1 MAILI
6 VFVSACSKKSEYT
19 NVIPA
24 NASTVASINVKSLAE
39 KAGLNDKENKEAQQK
54 LIESLKSG
62 MNAATFQ
69 QVEMIIKD
77 PKKSGIDISAPIY
90 VFSTETLPATIITKV
105 SNEEDLHALL
115 ETLEKENICQPLADG
130 DGFRF
135 TKMSNQVL
143 LAYTPSVLILT
154 EYKGNSQ
161 FEKIKESLPA
171 LLKQS
176 AENSIVSTAASKRTQ
191 KMGGD
196 INALLSPASLLKDYA
211 KQISYGLPQDIN
223 LKDLQM
229 LGSLSFDKGKISMKY
244 ENFTENPE
252 LQALFDKQKK
262 VTRPI
267 DNSFLK
273 YFPKSTLMYFSM
285 GINGEELYNLLLE
298 NEEFQQ
304 NFSIAK
310 ANEVKALFGTFQK
323 DIAAGLLNVTM
334 NNAPAFLLYANVKS
348 AAPVQALYEKKNELG
363 LRRGEDIIKLGENEY
378 VYKSRMTNLFFG
390 VRDNSLYAT
399 NDQTVHKAQCFRHQ
413 YGSHT
418 CPAVSK
424 STERIW
430 RSAIRDRILFSRQ
443 DCVCAGHR
451 RRGQQ
456 RGNRPPTEREERK
469 CTETDRKL
477 HQGVCWHLITDPSW
491 KPFICGKHFPKCL
504 PTGMPSPPTYGTRI
518 LCCKKGSAT

>member
-1 MAILI
+1 
-6 VFVSACSKKSEYT
+6 
-19 NVIPA
+19 
-24 NASTVASINVKSLAE
+24 
-39 KAGLNDKENKEAQQK
+39 
-54 LIESLKSG
+54 
-62 MNAATFQ
+62 
-69 QVEMIIKD
+69 
-77 PKKSGIDISAPIY
+77 
-90 VFSTETLPATIITKV
+90 
-105 SNEEDLHALL
+105 
-115 ETLEKENICQPLADG
+115 
-130 DGFRF
+130 
-135 TKMSNQVL
+135 
-143 LAYTPSVLILT
+143 
-154 EYKGNSQ
+154 
-161 FEKIKESLPA
+161 
-171 LLKQS
+171 
-176 AENSIVSTAASKRTQ
+176 
-191 KMGGD
+191 
-196 INALLSPASLLKDYA
+196 
-211 KQISYGLPQDIN
+211 
-223 LKDLQM
+223 M

-399 NDQTVHKAQCFRHQ
+399 NDETVYKGIAKAADSSIKETEFASGMKGKNSAFAINTEAILALPLVKVLSEYGGAQ
-413 YGSHT
+413 YVT
-418 CPAVSK
+418 A
-424 STERIW
+424 
-430 RSAIRDRILFSRQ
+430 FSLVDKIAYVQ
-443 DCVCAGHR
+443 ATGDADNNAEIVLQLKEKNVNALKQIVNFIKEFAG
-451 RRGQQ
+451 
-456 RGNRPPTEREERK
+456 
-469 CTETDRKL
+469 
-477 HQGVCWHLITDPSW
+477 I
-491 KPFICGKHFPKCL
+491 
-504 PTGMPSPPTYGTRI
+504 
-518 LCCKKGSAT
+518 

>member
-1 MAILI
+1 MKKSISFRLALMAILI

-176 AENSIVSTAASKRTQ
+176 AENSIVSTAAFKRMQ

-399 NDQTVHKAQCFRHQ
+399 NDEIVYKGIAKAADSSIKETEFASGMKGKNSAFAINTEAILALPLVKVLSEYGGAQ
-413 YGSHT
+413 YVT
-418 CPAVSK
+418 A
-424 STERIW
+424 
-430 RSAIRDRILFSRQ
+430 FSLVDKIAYVQ
-443 DCVCAGHR
+443 ATGDADNNAEIVLQLKEKNVNALKQIVNFIKEFAG
-451 RRGQQ
+451 
-456 RGNRPPTEREERK
+456 
-469 CTETDRKL
+469 
-477 HQGVCWHLITDPSW
+477 I
-491 KPFICGKHFPKCL
+491 
-504 PTGMPSPPTYGTRI
+504 
-518 LCCKKGSAT
+518 